1 MPRVLTHTEGNTDAL
16 VLVRVWRSGGVHRP
30 WHASREVEIRCRT
43 QEASSVPD
51 RGESMKL
58 TALGHVR
65 EDIPDTCV
73 GAGVVYFPSTGQVGQ
88 SDLSIYYRGVL
99 SGIVLRGRESRAQGE
114 GPDGST

>member
-1 MPRVLTHTEGNTDAL
+1 MQE
-16 VLVRVWRSGGVHRP
+16 
-30 WHASREVEIRCRT
+30 EIRCRT
-43 QEASSVPD
+43 QEASCVPD
-51 RGESMKL
+51 WGEYMKL

-65 EDIPDTCV
+65 DDIPDTGV
-73 GAGVVYFPSTGQVGQ
+73 GAGVVYFPTTGQVEQ